1 MESLTI
7 MLQEAKRLG
16 STLEQL
22 SLFLTENSLGTV
34 EVLVVAADSPD
45 GTVDFAHSKA
55 GLFKD
60 FRVIEAGPR
69 AGKGRDVR
77 LAMMEAN
84 GEYKLFMDA
93 DLATPLHHLN
103 TVLQLMEK
111 EADVIIGVQNR
122 IFYGCNLFGHSVVCD
137 KQGCCPKPGSSRLWI
152 VFDHH
157 CWIHPRTGESVG
169 EYGYATVRYIT
180 YHRASFG

>member
-122 IFYGCNLFGHSVVCD
+122 IFYGCNLFGHLVICD
-137 KQGCCPKPGSSRLWI
+137 KQGRCPKPGSSRLWI
-152 VFDHH
+152 AFDHT
-157 CWIHPRTGESVG
+157 CRINPRTGESVG
-169 EYGYATVRYIT
+169 EYGYAE
-180 YHRASFG
+180 